1 MAVERDMFYI
11 FVFSSNFAPLGGK
24 SVVCNTNYFNFTE
37 GMPKYKMPSKIS
49 GLDFGW
55 LLLGSLLCLAKPVLV
70 SAFTG
75 DFLCEVLGMIN
86 AK

>member
-11 FVFSSNFAPLGGK
+11 FVFSSNFGPLGGK
-24 SVVCNTNYFNFTE
+24 SVVCDTNYFNFIE

-55 LLLGSLLCLAKPVLV
+55 PLLGSLLRLAKPVLL

-75 DFLCEVLGMIN
+75 DFPCEVLEMIN